1 MHNRVNIC
9 MLDEVLDVGLDAVG
23 VQAAARMIK
32 RKARDEKLSLFIIS
46 HRDEIDSVFEKTLTV
61 QMNKG
66 FSYILQD
73 DEEVTDGVST
83 EATEV

>member
-23 VQAAARMIK
+23 VQSAAKMIK
-32 RKARDEKLSLFIIS
+32 RKARDEKLSLYIIS
-46 HRDEIDSVFEKTLTV
+46 HRDEIDSFFDKTLVV

-66 FSYILQD
+66 FSYILPDEDEAD
-73 DEEVTDGVST
+73 DQSITTPNV
-83 EATEV
+83 